1 MSNSQQLVLAFFE
14 NQAAAESAVKQLE
27 EWDKSVAGVK
37 FDNIGI
43 LVKDDKGKVKAQM
56 QGPRRTGV
64 GIALGAIAGVLTGG
78 ISLIAGALIGGV
90 LGHFVHKGLGLS
102 KEDLARIS
110 GELDGGKAAVGVLV
124 DETQVKAVTSWI
136 TDLGGKTET
145 HAVSD
150 EGIEQAASALQ
161 SEPEVI
167 VPATAETP
175 PSTVTVATA
184 LDATAPKPPHA
195 D

>member
-1 MSNSQQLVLAFFE
+1 MSKYQQLVLAFFE

-56 QGPRRTGV
+56 QGPRHTGV
-64 GIALGAIAGVLTGG
+64 GIALGALAGVLTGG
-78 ISLIAGALIGGV
+78 ISLIAGALLGGV
-90 LGHFVHKGLGLS
+90 FGHFVHKGLGLS
-102 KEDLARIS
+102 KEDLTRIS

-124 DETQVKAVTSWI
+124 DETQVKAVTAWI

-145 HAVSD
+145 HAVTD
-150 EGIEQAASALQ
+150 EGMEQASVAMQAESDAQ
-161 SEPEVI
+161 P
-167 VPATAETP
+167 PATAENP
-175 PSTVTVATA
+175 PSTVTVTTA
-184 LDATAPKPPHA
+184 LDATAPPSPRV